1 MREIAVKVCGITTV
15 EDALAC
21 CVAGATVIGLNFAMG
36 PRKVSVHEGMA
47 IARAVVGLAEVV
59 GVFVDADPEEVLRTA
74 DLCKLDYVQLHGSEE
89 PEYID
94 RLQGLRTI
102 KACRPVASAVREHP
116 GRLAGSRPCE
126 SARLVE
132 DLLQIALLP
141 SVAYLLIDAYV
152 PGAYGG
158 TGERANWSIAAA
170 LGAAMA
176 RRGLRTPGEAF
187 TGLAIAGGLGPGNV
201 GRCIEVVGPDMVDLN
216 SQVEQSPGRKDP
228 ERVAFTVA
236 EVLRTQ
242 RTQQERN
249 DGLESRKNA
258 ATGDWLRC

>member
-1 MREIAVKVCGITTV
+1 M
-15 EDALAC
+15 
-21 CVAGATVIGLNFAMG
+21 
-36 PRKVSVHEGMA
+36 
-47 IARAVVGLAEVV
+47 
-59 GVFVDADPEEVLRTA
+59 FVDADPEEVLRTA

-116 GRLAGSRPCE
+116 PARRESSVRIRQAGRTSQLHCFGVLS
-126 SARLVE
+126 L
-132 DLLQIALLP
+132 DNLLP
-141 SVAYLLIDAYV
+141 
-152 PGAYGG
+152 GAWRY
-158 TGERANWSIAAA
+158 GERANWSIAAV
-170 LGAAMA
+170 GAAMA
-176 RRGLRTPGEAF
+176 RRGKTPGSYRLVSPAPRN
-187 TGLAIAGGLGPGNV
+187 TTRALMRSS
-201 GRCIEVVGPDMVDLN
+201 GRTCDLN